1 MKILLILAFALCSV
15 ANHAL
20 ADEVALM
27 QIRIGREKQLRPVA
41 LEFYENDAPITVEN
55 FKKLA
60 RKRFYNGLAFHRVF
74 PHLLVQ
80 TGDPLSKGKDRSH
93 VGTTGP
99 GYTLPAEIRRK
110 HTKGAVAAARLPDK
124 INPSRVS
131 NGSQF
136 YICLAPMPNLD
147 GQYTV
152 FGNVI
157 YGLDTLDLISTK
169 PVDSNDYPVE
179 RVEIRSLKIIPREQ
193 LPPPPEPARPGTAPR
208 ERKWWQFFGQTAC
221 GRFAAHV

>member
-1 MKILLILAFALCSV
+1 MKKILIVAAAAILSTGSFV
-15 ANHAL
+15 AG
-20 ADEVALM
+20 DEVALM
-27 QIRIGREKQLRPVA
+27 TIKVGKQKQLQRVA
-41 LEFYENDAPITVEN
+41 FEFYEGDVPGHVEN

-60 RKRFYNGLAFHRVF
+60 RKRFYNGLTFHRVF

-80 TGDPLSKGKDRSH
+80 TGDPLSEKKDRSR

-99 GYTLPAEIRRK
+99 GYTLPPEIRRK
-110 HTKGAVAAARLPDK
+110 HVKGAVAAARLPDK

-152 FGNVI
+152 FGNLI
-157 YGLDTLDLISTK
+157 YGYEALDAISAL
-169 PVDSNDYPVE
+169 PVDSNDFPVE
-179 RVEIRSLKIIPREQ
+179 RVQIRSLKILPREQ
-193 LPPPPEPARPGTAPR
+193 LPPPPEPAPAATPGKTKR
-208 ERKWWQFFGQTAC
+208 WWQVFG
-221 GRFAAHV
+221 